1 MDELKIKD
9 RVWLPVFLCVSGI
22 ALIVAAL
29 ATAAVVSGGLSVDAM
44 RWATVVQDIL
54 MFCTPPLLSAYII
67 SRRPWRFLRLST
79 FPGIWQIVL
88 AVAAMMASIPF
99 MNAVIAW
106 NESLTLP
113 DSLAS
118 VEQWMR
124 DSEIRASEAT
134 ALLFGDYSVKSL
146 FIGIALVGVLV
157 GFSEE
162 IFFRGGLQNIL
173 CHPGK
178 KPHLAI
184 WVTALVFSAVHVQFF
199 GFFPRLLLGAFF
211 GYMMYWSGSLWLAV
225 ICHALNNSMVVVSQW
240 AVHNGVKAASSVET
254 LGTDGGHWPFVAG
267 SIVLTALAITALYR
281 ISAGRRTS
289 CG

>member
-1 MDELKIKD
+1 MDELKI
-9 RVWLPVFLCVSGI
+9 RAGLWLPVFLCAAGI
-22 ALIVAAL
+22 ALIVAAV
-29 ATAAVVSGGLSVDAM
+29 ATAVVVAGGLSVNTM
-44 RWATVVQDIL
+44 RWSTVVQDIL
-54 MFCTPPLLSAYII
+54 MFCAPAVFSAYVI
-67 SRRPWRFLRLST
+67 SKRPWRFLRLST
-79 FPGIWQIVL
+79 SPGIWQIVM
-88 AVAAMMASIPF
+88 AVAAMMAAIPF

-124 DSEIRASEAT
+124 ASETRASEAT
-134 ALLFGDYSVKSL
+134 ALLFGDYSVVSL
-146 FIGIALVGVLV
+146 FIGIGLVGILV

-173 CHPGK
+173 CSSGK
-178 KPHLAI
+178 NPHIAI
-184 WVTALVFSAVHVQFF
+184 WVTAVVFSAVHVQFF

-240 AVHNGVKAASSVET
+240 AVHNGLKAASTVET
-254 LGTDGGHWPFVAG
+254 IGTSAQHWPVVVG
-267 SIVLTALAITALYR
+267 SLLLTALAITVLYR